1 MARISTYPI
10 DTNLALTDKWI
21 GSDANSNNATKNFTL
36 ESVRDWMNTT
46 SSIDSQTLRYTYQ
59 ANATNSS
66 RKKGSISFVPVK
78 VGDVPFST
86 ITDWTLSSYS
96 LKYLGET
103 VPTDISG
110 FYTTPLITSYIIIT
124 NAKDI
129 SKYGIFSWN
138 SAALKSGTT
147 DFWNIGLT
155 HVVSSGSLEN
165 TKDYFI
171 SLLTYNATGSA
182 GDKNFVFTQAASSA
196 VWTVTH
202 NLNKYCAVSVVDTA
216 GTVVNGRVEYDSLN
230 QVTITFSAAFSGQAF
245 CN

>member
-138 SAALKSGTT
+138 SAALKSG
-147 DFWNIGLT
+147 DHRL
-155 HVVSSGSLEN
+155 LEYRFDARCV
-165 TKDYFI
+165 KRQPRKHKRLFHI
-171 SLLTYNATGSA
+171 
-182 GDKNFVFTQAASSA
+182 FVNVQRD
-196 VWTVTH
+196 W
-202 NLNKYCAVSVVDTA
+202 
-216 GTVVNGRVEYDSLN
+216 
-230 QVTITFSAAFSGQAF
+230 
-245 CN
+245 

>member
-10 DTNLALTDKWI
+10 DTNLVSTDKWI
-21 GSDANSNNATKNFTL
+21 GSDANSKNATKNFTL
-36 ESVRDWMNTT
+36 GSVAAWLNTT
-46 SSIDSQTLRYTYQ
+46 SSVDSQTLRYTYQ
-59 ANATNSS
+59 ADAEDNT
-66 RKKGSISFVPVK
+66 RKKGSISFVPIKADTVL
-78 VGDVPFST
+78 FSS
-86 ITDWTLSSYS
+86 ITEWTLSSYS
-96 LKYLGET
+96 LKYLSES

-124 NAKDI
+124 DVKDI
-129 SKYGIFSWN
+129 SNYGIFSWD
-138 SAALKSGTT
+138 SAALKFETT
-147 DFWNIGLT
+147 DFWDIGLT

-171 SLLTYNATGSA
+171 SLLTYNATGSS

-202 NLNKYCAVSVVDTA
+202 DLNKYCAVSVVDTA